1 MSLVSWLHRVVQD
14 TSFFFINDSLEIMNL
29 AVAAICVALSVVV
42 MAIFTQRAASCL
54 RRGMHW

>member
-1 MSLVSWLHRVVQD
+1 MLQD
-14 TSFFFINDSLEIMNL
+14 TAFFFTNDSLEIMNL
-29 AVAAICVALSVVV
+29 VVAAMCVTISVIV